1 MNARQAKK
9 QDNKLTTNTTV
20 DTKDIKAEAAKVEAP
35 EAVKAEPAKEEA
47 AIKKANVKKTADKK
61 TVAKKAVEKKNEA
74 VAEIKKAVEK
84 TATKKAAKKEAV
96 TPQIAVQYN
105 GNESTVASIV
115 EKITAEYVSEGH
127 RASSIKDLK
136 VYLKPEDGLAYY
148 VINEKVAGSVSLF

>member
-20 DTKDIKAEAAKVEAP
+20 DTTEIKAEASKVEAP
-35 EAVKAEPAKEEA
+35 KAVKAEPAKTEA
-47 AIKKANVKKTADKK
+47 AEKNTAEKK
-61 TVAKKAVEKKNEA
+61 TVAKKETVKKVAEKKNEA
-74 VAEIKKAVEK
+74 VAELKKAVEK
-84 TATKKAAKKEAV
+84 TVAKKPAKKEAV
-96 TPQIAVQYN
+96 APQIVVQYD
-105 GNESTVASIV
+105 GNESTVDAIV
-115 EKITAEYVSEGH
+115 EKVTSEYVSEGH

>member
-20 DTKDIKAEAAKVEAP
+20 DTTEIKAEAAKVEAQ
-35 EAVKAEPAKEEA
+35 EAVKAEPAKTEA
-47 AIKKANVKKTADKK
+47 AQKK
-61 TVAKKAVEKKNEA
+61 TVAKKETAKKVAEKTNEA
-74 VAEIKKAVEK
+74 VAELKKVVEK
-84 TATKKAAKKEAV
+84 TAAKKPAKKEAV
-96 TPQIAVQYN
+96 APQIVVQYD
-105 GNESTVASIV
+105 GNESTVDAIV
-115 EKITAEYVSEGH
+115 EKVTSEYVSEGH